1 MYGIL
6 FLMKYSGGFVMEDFI
21 KELETRRPVEWS
33 MLPDFG
39 IYMDQLLA
47 YMTRQLVDFSSGE
60 KLTSA
65 MINNYIKD
73 GLMPRAEG
81 KRYSGSHIAYL
92 TAICVLKQAMPVK
105 DVGALLGQAVHE
117 DISGFYEKLR
127 GLLDKEL
134 TAAAEKIPANMTKD
148 EIADYALSLGISSYV
163 SQLVC
168 KELISRLAAEPE
180 EEE

>member
-1 MYGIL
+1 
-6 FLMKYSGGFVMEDFI
+6 MENFI
-21 KELETRRPVEWS
+21 QELKSCRPVEWKL
-33 MLPDFG
+33 LPDFG

-92 TAICVLKQAMPVK
+92 TAICVLKQAMTVK
-105 DVGALLGQAVHE
+105 DAGVLLRETVKD
-117 DISGFYEKLR
+117 DIGSFYEKFR
-127 GLLDKEL
+127 GLLDAEL
-134 TAAAEKIPANMTKD
+134 SRAAEEIPTEATR
-148 EIADYALSLGISSYV
+148 EELADYVLSLGISAYTT
-163 SQLVC
+163 QLVC
-168 KELISRLAAEPE
+168 KELISVLAE
-180 EEE
+180 EEAEAED